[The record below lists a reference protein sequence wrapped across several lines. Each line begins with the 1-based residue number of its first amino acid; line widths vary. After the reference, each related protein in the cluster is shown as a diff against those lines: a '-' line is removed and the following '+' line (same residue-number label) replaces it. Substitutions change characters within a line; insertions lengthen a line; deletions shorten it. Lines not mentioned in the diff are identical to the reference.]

1 VSQPAAATHGPHD
14 LTVTPASYAQER
26 VWLAQQLDGSAAR
39 YNVQAGL
46 RLRGTLDRAA
56 LDGALTELT
65 RRQQVLRTS
74 LVVDGGEVMQVI
86 APPAAVTADL
96 ADLTGLADPAAGL
109 ERRAQAELRASL
121 DPARGPCV
129 RFALI
134 RLADDDHV
142 LLITMD
148 HLMADPWSA
157 AILQDEFARLYL
169 AQLTGSGTHAP
180 PPVQYADFALWQREL
195 LAAGNFDPQVAYWR
209 GQLGDDPPRLA
220 LPAAGGRRNRQP
232 GRLERP
238 LPVGLTDALE
248 ALARGTSSSVFM
260 TLFAGFAVLLGR
272 YSGQDDVVIG
282 TLLAGRTSP
291 ETERLVGFFA
301 NAAALRADLSG
312 RPSFATVLRRV
323 RDMTLS
329 AYANQ
334 DVPFQHVASELAPQ
348 RGGGDLPFFDTLFQ
362 LADLRCAAAELPG
375 LRIEHFRAASQPTPV
390 DLGITVMRE
399 GPVAVA
405 VCDYDTGLFGAAAI
419 GRLLDHYVLV
429 LETMTEHPDSVV
441 ADLELR
447 TAADQRWLA
456 ELTPR
461 RPAVPADWTTAAW
474 FAGLAQRF
482 AGNLAVDSGDT
493 QLTYRELNTRANRVA
508 HALRA
513 QGVGPE
519 ALVGIALER
528 GIDLVTC
535 ILGVFKAGGAYLPL
549 DPGYPAERLGYMV
562 DDAGPPWIITTAGGA
577 RPGGDYRALLAADLI
592 AAGDGTSEGGTSEGG
607 TAEADPRPGT
617 VAANLAY
624 VIYTSG
630 STGRPKGVAVSHR
643 GLAVITA
650 AQQEFCALTA
660 ADRVLQ
666 LASPSFD
673 ISIFEMLLPFGFGA
687 ALCLPSRDAVAHG
700 DLAQLAGA
708 HSPSVI
714 VTPPGML
721 AAVGDDVTLPGV
733 RMILVGGEAC
743 TPRVATRWSSD
754 GRLFF
759 NGYGPTEATIW
770 STMHQVAAGGAAPV
784 GAAAGTVPIGVPVPG
799 VRVEVLDASRRRV
812 PLGVPGEL
820 CLGGDTLARG
830 YLGRPGLTAA
840 RFLPDPFSGEP
851 GSRMYPT
858 GDLVRWR
865 EDGTLEFLGRVDR
878 QVKLRGFRIELGE
891 IESQVAEHPGVREA
905 LVLLRED
912 VPGRPA
918 LAAYVIAATGQA
930 PTADELR
937 EHCAAALPAYMI
949 PAAVVLLDS
958 FPRDPNGKVDVRGL
972 PVPEVRAEGPDYVA
986 PSSPLERELAQI
998 WAEILGR
1005 DRVGVRADFF
1015 ELGGDSLAA
1024 TRVIARVRRDL
1035 GVEVPTRVIFENR
1048 TISEFAAAVAALR
1061 AAE

>member
-1 VSQPAAATHGPHD
+1 VSQPAAPTYGPED

-56 LDGALTELT
+56 LDGALTELA

-86 APPAAVTADL
+86 APPAAVTADF
-96 ADLTGLADPAAGL
+96 ADLAAAADPGAEL
-109 ERRAQAELRASL
+109 DRRAQAELRASL
-121 DPARGPCV
+121 DPACGPCV
-129 RFALI
+129 RFALA
-134 RLADDDHV
+134 RLAGDDHV

-157 AILQDEFARLYL
+157 AILQEELAQLYL
-169 AQLTGSGTHAP
+169 GQLTGSPAP
-180 PPVQYADFALWQREL
+180 PDPPVQYADFALWQRDL
-195 LAAGNFDPQVAYWR
+195 LAAGDFGPQVGYWR
-209 GQLGDDPPRLA
+209 GQLGDQPPRLV
-220 LPAAGGRRNRQP
+220 LPTAEGRRNRQP

-238 LPVGLTDALE
+238 LPAGLTAALE
-248 ALARGTSSSVFM
+248 GLARDTASSVFM

-272 YSGQDDVVIG
+272 YADQDDVVIG

-312 RPSFATVLRRV
+312 RPSFAAVLRRV
-323 RDMTLS
+323 RDMILS

-348 RGGGDLPFFDTLFQ
+348 RGGGDLPFFDTMFQ
-362 LADLRCAAAELPG
+362 LADLRRATAELPG

-405 VCDYDTGLFGAAAI
+405 VCDYDTGLFGATAVS
-419 GRLLDHYVLV
+419 RLLDHYVLV
-429 LETMTEHPDSVV
+429 LEAMTADPDSRV
-441 ADLELR
+441 ADLELL
-447 TAADQRWLA
+447 TAADRRWLA

-461 RPAVPADWTTAAW
+461 PPAVPADWTTAAW
-474 FAGLAQRF
+474 FAGLARRF

-493 QLTYRELNTRANRVA
+493 RLTYRELNTRANRVA

-519 ALVGIALER
+519 ALVGILLER

-535 ILGVFKAGGAYLPL
+535 ILGVFKAGGAYIPL
-549 DPGYPAERLGYMV
+549 DPAYPAERLGYMV

-577 RPGGDYRALLAADLI
+577 ALPRGNYRELLAEDLI
-592 AAGDGTSEGGTSEGG
+592 AAGDSTAGGG
-607 TAEADPRPGT
+607 AAQADPPPVT

-643 GLAVITA
+643 GLAAVTD
-650 AQQEFCALTA
+650 AQREICALTA

-673 ISIFEMLLPFGFGA
+673 ISVFEMLLPFGFGA

-700 DLAQLAGA
+700 DLAQLVGA

-743 TPRVATRWSSD
+743 TPRVAARWSSG

-759 NGYGPTEATIW
+759 NGYGPTEATIV
-770 STMHQVAAGGAAPV
+770 STMHRVEPGHPAAGPV
-784 GAAAGTVPIGVPVPG
+784 SIGRPIPG

-830 YLGRPGLTAA
+830 YLGRPGLTAE

-851 GSRMYPT
+851 GSRLYPT
-858 GDLVRWR
+858 GDLARWR
-865 EDGTLEFLGRVDR
+865 ADGTLEFLGRVDR

-891 IESQVAEHPGVREA
+891 IESRIADHPGVREA
-905 LVLLRED
+905 LVMLRED
-912 VPGRPA
+912 VPGLPA
-918 LAAYVIAATGQA
+918 LAAYVIAATGHA
-930 PTADELR
+930 PAADELR
-937 EHCAAALPAYMI
+937 QHCAAALPAYMV
-949 PAAVVLLDS
+949 PGAVMLLDR

-972 PVPEVRAEGPDYVA
+972 PVPEILAEGPDYVA
-986 PSSPLERELAQI
+986 PRSPLEQELARV

-1005 DRVGVRADFF
+1005 DRVGVLADFF

-1048 TISEFAAAVAALR
+1048 TVADFAEAVAALR
-1061 AAE
+1061 AAQ